1 MKKVVYSVVRN
12 LKNEQ
17 IKLTG
22 VGYITDTDLLTVAT
36 SKDNK
41 PYIRV
46 YEDCLRYCHKV
57 NGKENEFKGTYYEV
71 AEYEGH
77 DYQKTFYIW
86 YKLAA

>member
-1 MKKVVYSVVRN
+1 MKKVVYSVVKN

-46 YEDCLRYCHKV
+46 YEDCRLMRYFKRFST
-57 NGKENEFKGTYYEV
+57 GDDLLEN
-71 AEYEGH
+71 
-77 DYQKTFYIW
+77 
-86 YKLAA
+86 